1 MVDDDPVTLA
11 LVESALVKA
20 GHLVWTSENA
30 SQVRQWVLERDIDA
44 LVLDVMLPDTNG
56 LDLLRSLRQEPLT
69 GGLPILMLSA
79 RGDSEDR
86 VHGLREGAD
95 DYLVKP
101 FSVEELVLR
110 VDRLV
115 AQRPGTGKDDIG
127 PGMAD
132 LQRSLVDRQVVGK
145 VSFGRYQV
153 LEMVGEGAMGM
164 VFRGWD
170 PRLKRPVALKT
181 LRIQSHG
188 LDLDRPSMISNL
200 LQEAVTVA
208 KLNHP
213 NLVAVYDVAQGPQAA
228 FIAMEYVDG
237 ISLAAHLKQH
247 STLSQGQVV
256 SLGQGIAQGLDAAH
270 RHHVV
275 HHDVKP
281 GNVLLSFGGAVKV
294 TDFGVA
300 HLGNTLVGDE
310 AKVFGTP
317 GYLPPETLLNEGY
330 SESGDLFGLGAML
343 YQCLVGRLPFVGRT
357 LPQVVLS
364 TVRDEVELPS
374 SQVAG
379 VTPEMDDLILGLL
392 AKKPQERVASAAEV
406 IERLLAM
413 DSEPWSAP
421 KGRLPEEA
429 PPPQEKGKGAKG
441 VDRALLDGRSCQI
454 EMLDPTVPIEEY
466 AALFSD

>member
-20 GHLVWTSENA
+20 GHLVWTSESA
-30 SQVRQWVLERDIDA
+30 SPVRQWILEHDIDA
-44 LVLDVMLPDTNG
+44 LVLDVIMPDTSG
-56 LDLLRSLRQEPLT
+56 FELLRTLRQDPQV

-79 RGDSEDR
+79 RGESEDR
-86 VHGLREGAD
+86 VHGLKEGAD
-95 DYLVKP
+95 DYLAKP
-101 FSVEELVLR
+101 FAVEELVLR

-115 AQRPGTGKDDIG
+115 AQRPGAVQDDVG
-127 PGMAD
+127 PGMED
-132 LQRSLVDRQVVGK
+132 LERSLVDRQVVGK
-145 VSFGRYQV
+145 VYFGRYQV

-181 LRIQSHG
+181 LRIQTQG

-213 NLVAVYDVAQGPQAA
+213 NLVAVYDVAQGPNGA

-237 ISLAAHLKQH
+237 ISLAAHLKEH
-247 STLSQGQVV
+247 PTLPQGQVV

-270 RHHVV
+270 QDHVV

-330 SESGDLFGLGAML
+330 SEAGDLFGLGAIL

-364 TVRDEVELPS
+364 TVRDEVEPPS
-374 SQVAG
+374 TLVAG
-379 VTPEMDDLILGLL
+379 VSQDMDDLVLGLL
-392 AKKPQERVASAAEV
+392 AKKPQDRIGSARQV
-406 IERLLAM
+406 VDHLLAM
-413 DSEPWSAP
+413 ESEPWQAP
-421 KGRLPEEA
+421 VGRPVEETTVK
-429 PPPQEKGKGAKG
+429 PDIEGAIDK
-441 VDRALLDGRSCQI
+441 ALQDGRSCQI
-454 EMLDPTVPIEEY
+454 PMIDPTVPLDQYIGT
-466 AALFSD
+466 FGD